1 MLNVGRGG
9 EEALAVFGSEKE
21 ADLFVRSGGLGEG
34 WEARESGLRELVRLL
49 SEPFAGT
56 RSVALGPPPKTAAGG
71 RRGEK
76 ERTAAWRVPKN
87 A

>member
-1 MLNVGRGG
+1 MGRGG

-34 WEARESGLRELVRLL
+34 WESGLRELVRLL
-49 SEPFAGT
+49 FEPFAGT